1 MMKNRQILI
10 IGITSVLAVGLA
22 IYIAGK
28 TKKDRMLQRLDK
40 IADEGY
46 ETAAD
51 VLYPLKNP
59 WIKRYRPSNYFG
71 GRENL

>member
-1 MMKNRQILI
+1 MKTRKII
-10 IGITSVLAVGLA
+10 VIGITSALA
-22 IYIAGK
+22 IGIAIYLSGK

-51 VLYPLKNP
+51 VLFPLKSP
-59 WIKRYRPSNYFG
+59 WIKRFRFSG
-71 GRENL
+71 VSGR

>member
-1 MMKNRQILI
+1 MKKRQIII
-10 IGITSVLAVGLA
+10 IGITSLLAIGLT

-51 VLYPLKNP
+51 VLYPLRSP
-59 WIKRYRPSNYFG
+59 WIKRFRSTSIYN
-71 GRENL
+71 